1 VRGEDCGGLREGA
14 DRQRRLGGDS
24 VCWVGALGGLQD
36 GRAARAEGGTFITT
50 CNCRAGT
57 SRARSRPSVQSSRC
71 RALRVCRLSP
81 RALISQTR
89 TEIGAL
95 RCTCVGARVR
105 VGRRARLT
113 EGGRGQ
119 GDPNAKMP
127 GKGSTRVAEHK
138 SLAMYDAFGSGGG
151 EGWGGGGGTRGDDY
165 DFM

>member
-1 VRGEDCGGLREGA
+1 
-14 DRQRRLGGDS
+14 
-24 VCWVGALGGLQD
+24 
-36 GRAARAEGGTFITT
+36 
-50 CNCRAGT
+50 
-57 SRARSRPSVQSSRC
+57 
-71 RALRVCRLSP
+71 
-81 RALISQTR
+81 
-89 TEIGAL
+89 
-95 RCTCVGARVR
+95 